1 MKNLPLCA
9 RYEQRSNYSPF
20 SFLTIFLCEN
30 EKDWLRNIFQ
40 GIQKSLIKKLSHA
53 VFSRTELSSKGREEA
68 KPCLPTYCMIIATN
82 LLCSEEATSSKS
94 VGTRKWEHPNLY
106 GSKIALYLRRTRSNY
121 THEHFLLP
129 RFLYFCCWFLI
140 LQNHHRIKL
149 IIIRSQPKE
158 RKDNTIQ
165 HSTASWRTNPS
176 PPPLTTTLG
185 NRRKDINQ
193 YGLYLPSSFFSD

>member
-1 MKNLPLCA
+1 MQFSAEQNFRAKAEKKQNHAYQHIAWSSQRTFFAAKKRHHQNLSEP
-9 RYEQRSNYSPF
+9 
-20 SFLTIFLCEN
+20 EN
-30 EKDWLRNIFQ
+30 ENTPICMDL
-40 GIQKSLIKKLSHA
+40 KLH
-53 VFSRTELSSKGREEA
+53 
-68 KPCLPTYCMIIATN
+68 CTYD
-82 LLCSEEATSSKS
+82 
-94 VGTRKWEHPNLY
+94 VPGT
-106 GSKIALYLRRTRSNY
+106 NY

-193 YGLYLPSSFFSD
+193 YGLYLPQSFFSD